1 VSIEAVL
8 KGSFCHD
15 RSTLAQIMEISALF
29 LARAQFALSLNMH
42 VLFAALAMAL
52 GWILCVFRFRAWQ
65 TPVSGWTAAY
75 RFWVRIFALSFFL
88 ALATALPVLVE
99 FGTLWPE
106 LIERTGNVAGPLLAF
121 GLTTFFVTKSL
132 FMGVVLFGQRRVS
145 ARAHFFAVLMVAL
158 GLTITLFWTVVLH
171 TWAQAPVGAGLIDG
185 RYQVYEWNEIIWT
198 PFVLWRSLGFV
209 AGAFLFA
216 GLLLLCVTAW
226 QALRRPVN
234 EGERLSFR
242 TGVLVSVCAVVLYW
256 AAFDGNARMVARY
269 QPAVAAAQVGIWQS
283 SLAPAWVW
291 LGSPNLQKRST
302 DIFLVSELNP
312 KRWLGKQPN
321 ASVVG
326 LDLAGELLPPVVL
339 LFWLLRAALLVG
351 ALSSVLIVVTLLV
364 GLRQGFEPSRQP
376 QWLLRLQVW
385 AGSLGALTWLLS
397 WNLSDLGRSPY
408 LVWGALLQQDALAA
422 VAPATLAWVL
432 AGAVATY
439 AVMLAGFIQMLW
451 HAARFGVVPVRK
463 PGMGP

>member
-1 VSIEAVL
+1 
-8 KGSFCHD
+8 
-15 RSTLAQIMEISALF
+15 MEISALF

-65 TPVSGWTAAY
+65 TPDSGWTIAY

-121 GLTTFFVTKSL
+121 GLTTFFVTKSV

-145 ARAHFFAVLMVAL
+145 PRAHFFAVLMVAL
-158 GLTITLFWTVVLH
+158 GLTFTLFWAVVLH

-185 RYQVYEWNEIIWT
+185 RYQVYAWGEVIWT
-198 PFVLWRSLGFV
+198 PFVFWRSLGFV
-209 AGAFLFA
+209 AGAFLVA
-216 GLLLLCVTAW
+216 GLLLLCITAW
-226 QALRRPVN
+226 QALRRPTD

-242 TGVLVSVCAVVLYW
+242 TGVLVSACAIVLYW
-256 AAFDGNARMVARY
+256 VAFDGNARMVARY
-269 QPAVAAAQVGIWQS
+269 QPAVAAAQVGVWQS
-283 SLAPAWVW
+283 SAAPTWVW
-291 LGSPNLQKRST
+291 LGSPNPHKRST
-302 DIFLVSELNP
+302 DVFLASELNP
-312 KRWLGKQPN
+312 QRWLGKQTN
-321 ASVVG
+321 AAVIG
-326 LDLAGELLPPVVL
+326 LDLAGEILPPVVL
-339 LFWLLRAALLVG
+339 LFWLVRGALLVG
-351 ALSSVLIVVTLLV
+351 GLATVLITLTLFV
-364 GLRQGFEPSRQP
+364 GLRKAFDPAAQP
-376 QWLLRLQVW
+376 KWLLRAQVW
-385 AGSLGALTWLLS
+385 GAGLGVFTWLLS

-408 LVWGALLQQDALAA
+408 LVWGALLQQDALAE

-439 AVMLAGFIQMLW
+439 AVMLAGFVQMLW

-463 PGMGP
+463 PGMRP